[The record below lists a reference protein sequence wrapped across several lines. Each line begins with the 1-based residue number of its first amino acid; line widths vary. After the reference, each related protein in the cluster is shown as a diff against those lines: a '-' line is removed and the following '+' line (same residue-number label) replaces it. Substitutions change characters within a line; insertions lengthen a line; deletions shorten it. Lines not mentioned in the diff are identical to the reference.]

1 RGERRVRAAD
11 GPAAPNC
18 AARAGLWTGDGAGP
32 ALRSAPAGAS
42 SAVHRNL
49 CAGGKRNEVSNFGG
63 GSGGKDLWE
72 GDGVAKVELTYS
84 TTRNINRARP
94 AFGTLVVCI
103 IQVLVSAIYM
113 APVESTATP

>member
-1 RGERRVRAAD
+1 
-11 GPAAPNC
+11 
-18 AARAGLWTGDGAGP
+18 
-32 ALRSAPAGAS
+32 
-42 SAVHRNL
+42 VHRNL

-72 GDGVAKVELTYS
+72 GDGAAKVELTYS

-103 IQVLVSAIYM
+103 IQGILYFFHGAVAAVVSHGLAKERAVRPKEIDR
-113 APVESTATP
+113 AVERKRRFEANPSKHTYEEA